1 MIMYIIY
8 EQLDKGLFIYMNDEN
23 IAALS
28 IKLDKIASL
37 VPSGS
42 KFTSDWLTNE
52 YASVVESREQ
62 EWQTYRNEYR
72 IMKTLMAARS
82 RVLLKHRD

>member
-1 MIMYIIY
+1 
-8 EQLDKGLFIYMNDEN
+8 MNDEN

-28 IKLDKIASL
+28 IELDKMLSF
-37 VPSGS
+37 VPPGS
-42 KFTSDWLTNE
+42 KFTSEWLTNE

-72 IMKTLMAARS
+72 IIKTLMASRS
-82 RVLLKHRD
+82 RVLLKQR